1 MAHVMSGALAETACL
16 YPAKPKTEQRID
28 GFTTP
33 SEWD

>member
-1 MAHVMSGALAETACL
+1 MAHVMSGALAETASL
-16 YPAKPKTEQRID
+16 YPAKPKTEQRIN